1 MVTCSHLEYWPHRAS
16 DHTPLWDLLVTY
28 HTLLLKVFPP
38 PKMTLFSFYLPLNL
52 KLPACYLWL
61 QIFPMI
67 LVELS
72 HLWQKPMKSYEI
84 YTLFLLCLL
93 RREEEV
99 PPKILVLPNS
109 QEYLER
115 WEHTICT
122 WPGYVLSRKV
132 MSTTC
137 NPMDCSPPGSSVRGI
152 LQARILECAAMPSSR
167 GSSQTRDETR
177 VSMSPALA
185 GGLFTTSASCVA

>member
-1 MVTCSHLEYWPHRAS
+1 
-16 DHTPLWDLLVTY
+16 
-28 HTLLLKVFPP
+28 
-38 PKMTLFSFYLPLNL
+38 MTLFSFYLPLNL

-61 QIFPMI
+61 QIFPMM

-84 YTLFLLCLL
+84 YTLFLFCLL
-93 RREEEV
+93 RREKEV

-122 WPGYVLSRKV
+122 RPGYVLSRKV
-132 MSTTC
+132 MSDCVQPHGLQPTRLLCPWDSPGKNTGVRC
-137 NPMDCSPPGSSVRGI
+137 HALLQGIFPTQGSNPR
-152 LQARILECAAMPSSR
+152 LY
-167 GSSQTRDETR
+167 
-177 VSMSPALA
+177 VSCTGRRALYH
-185 GGLFTTSASCVA
+185 

>member
-1 MVTCSHLEYWPHRAS
+1 
-16 DHTPLWDLLVTY
+16 
-28 HTLLLKVFPP
+28 
-38 PKMTLFSFYLPLNL
+38 
-52 KLPACYLWL
+52 
-61 QIFPMI
+61 MI

-122 WPGYVLSRKV
+122 RPGYVLSRKV

-167 GSSQTRDETR
+167 GSSQTRDQTR
-177 VSMSPALA
+177 ISMSPALA
-185 GGLFTTSASCVA
+185 GGLFTTTASCVAWEEEKKKSREGRGGKDIDGSLGVIFGERGKIFKEDF